1 MTKPQLS
8 IVMPTLNQRPYIR
21 RAIDSILTQPSPAEI
36 IVIDGGSTDGSLDI
50 LDSYGSAIRYISE
63 RDRGQSDAVNKGLA
77 MASGDIVGWLNS
89 DDVYKPDA
97 FQHVVRAFENRQIQW
112 IFGKVDV
119 IDDDGREI
127 RRWVTRIKNRRL
139 PRMTFGKL
147 LQANWISQMGVFW
160 RRPFQET
167 VGPLRED
174 LHLAMDYDWW
184 LRFWKKS
191 PGIFLDQTIA
201 SFRMYGASKSGSSFH
216 KQLNEA
222 YSIACDHAGDHHAP
236 DLLRH
241 RTNRLLIAQL
251 YGLGQW
257 FTTSDRAPT

>member
-1 MTKPQLS
+1 
-8 IVMPTLNQRPYIR
+8 MPTLNQKQYIR
-21 RAIDSILTQPSPAEI
+21 RAIDSILTQPCPAEI
-36 IVIDGGSTDGSLDI
+36 IVVDGGSTDGSLDI
-50 LDSYGSAIRYISE
+50 LASYGSAIRYISE
-63 RDRGQSDAVNKGLA
+63 PDRGQSDAVNKGLKLA
-77 MASGDIVGWLNS
+77 TGEIVGWLNS

-97 FQHVVRAFENRQIQW
+97 FQHVRRAFENAEIQW

-119 IDDDGREI
+119 IDADGREI

-147 LQANWISQMGVFW
+147 LQANWISSMGVFW
-160 RRPFQET
+160 RSDFQQQ
-167 VGPLRED
+167 VGELRLD
-174 LHLAMDYDWW
+174 HHLAMDYDWW

-191 PGIFLDQTIA
+191 PGTFLNQSIA

-216 KQLNEA
+216 KQLDEA
-222 YSIACDHAGDHHAP
+222 YAIACDHADNRHAL

-251 YGLGQW
+251 YGLSRW
-257 FTTSDRAPT
+257 FTTSGRAATKASDK